1 MCYRFLHETCLQFS
15 KKLTYILLKL
25 HMYIPVSHLDK
36 YLEIAK
42 WHLKGIYKF
51 SLFVAHIYSNT
62 LIHLLMIG
70 GNAAAIV
77 MDLDIP

>member
-1 MCYRFLHETCLQFS
+1 
-15 KKLTYILLKL
+15 
-25 HMYIPVSHLDK
+25 MYMLVSHFDK
-36 YLEIAK
+36 YFDMAK

-62 LIHLLMIG
+62 FIHLLMIG

-77 MDLDIP
+77 IDLDIPYITICLISWSDY